1 MEIRPFVVVDVMVAP
16 FGTKNL
22 SLSLRRRLRENGG
35 GCKKRS
41 RIPWDEKR
49 CSRNEARVVKRSR
62 AKGKRFPSCSRR
74 RLAFNRRRRG
84 RAARAEVVYAGSTT
98 SDRAREPPIETA
110 GSGFRGLP
118 PSRNCSSPPA
128 TLPRSE
134 ETVPGTWRWYYANK
148 LKYIWW
154 YYISWT
160 LSSVSLFWEI
170 YIYKLFNI
178 QEWFSHF
185 QFNCWIK
192 LF

>member
-1 MEIRPFVVVDVMVAP
+1 MKFSNVNGQKKKKEFLSLIFDRSFIEQFVDKNSYFINNFPKIYPTFWKSYCIDRLFVMDVVVAP

-22 SLSLRRRLRENGG
+22 SLSPRRRLRENGG

-41 RIPWDEKR
+41 RIVWDEKR

-118 PSRNCSSPPA
+118 PSRNCSSLPA
-128 TLPRSE
+128 ILPRNE
-134 ETVPGTWRWYYANK
+134 ETVPGTWW
-148 LKYIWW
+148 
-154 YYISWT
+154 
-160 LSSVSLFWEI
+160 
-170 YIYKLFNI
+170 
-178 QEWFSHF
+178 
-185 QFNCWIK
+185 
-192 LF
+192 